1 MSLFL
6 TATDTGVGKT
16 HTAVQILRL
25 ARAAGI
31 RCAGMK
37 PICCGDRDDAARL
50 LAASSEGL
58 TIDQINPVWLKT
70 PAAPLTASRIELVKI
85 DVDLVLET
93 FADLQKRI
101 DLVVV
106 EGVGGWLVPIRE
118 DFFISDLAAAM
129 GLPVLVVA
137 PNRLGCINHTLLTV
151 RSITAEGSRCA
162 GVMLNDLSGPAG
174 VASTTNA
181 EILSRVIEPP
191 LLTPLTTE
199 LAFLPDD
206 WGELFSLRNPL
217 AFADDNLRP
226 RDGAGR

>member
-16 HTAVQILRL
+16 HTAIQILRL

-37 PICCGDRDDAARL
+37 PICCGDRDDAAGL
-50 LAASSEGL
+50 LVACSEGL

-70 PAAPLTASRIELVKI
+70 PAAPLTASRIEQVQI
-85 DVDLVLET
+85 NVDLILET
-93 FADLQKRI
+93 FADLQGRV
-101 DLVVV
+101 DFVVV

-162 GVMLNDLSGPAG
+162 GVMLNDLSGSAD

-181 EILSRVIEPP
+181 EILRRVMEPP
-191 LLTPLTTE
+191 LLTSLTTE
-199 LAFLPDD
+199 LVVLPED
-206 WGELFSLRNPL
+206 WLKLLSG
-217 AFADDNLRP
+217 
-226 RDGAGR
+226 